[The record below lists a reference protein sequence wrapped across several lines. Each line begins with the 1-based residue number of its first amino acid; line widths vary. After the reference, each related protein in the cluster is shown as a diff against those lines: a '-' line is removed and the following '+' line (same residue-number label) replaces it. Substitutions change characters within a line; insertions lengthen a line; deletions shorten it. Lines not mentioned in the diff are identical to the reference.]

1 MIPLIK
7 IRATFLKRKKV
18 AVFFNYIFIPL
29 ILIISVSFY
38 KVEVEPGKEVRK
50 IEKQI
55 FEYKNDTDFYLFK
68 NINYTKISRYISNT
82 SFIVN
87 DKDIGN
93 KLVQYIN
100 EELNV
105 KVNLYSN
112 ENELNNH
119 SQNIIILNYNKEKNS
134 FKFTYKEKE
143 IVNIK
148 EKAYF
153 PFN

>member
-18 AVFFNYIFIPL
+18 QVFFNYILIPL
-29 ILIISVSFY
+29 MLIIGVSFY

-50 IEKQI
+50 IGKQI
-55 FEYKNDTDFYLFK
+55 FEYKNGSDFYLFK
-68 NINYTKISRYISNT
+68 NINFAKISRYISNT

-93 KLVQYIN
+93 KLVEYIS

-119 SQNIIILNYNKEKNS
+119 SQNIIIYNYNKEKNN
-134 FKFTYKEKE
+134 FKFSYNEKE

-148 EKAYF
+148 EKGIF
-153 PFN
+153 SF